1 MTVEPFKPNHGIQ
14 NLPAMVVVVLGV
26 EEAVSLFLE
35 VMRDL
40 VTLVE
45 AEDVI

>member
-1 MTVEPFKPNHGIQ
+1 MTVEPFKPNHGILY
-14 NLPAMVVVVLGV
+14 LPAMVVVVLGV

-35 VMRDL
+35 AMRDL

-45 AEDVI
+45 AGDVI